1 MKPSLP
7 TLLSI
12 NGGYVDTAGFLA
24 LHGLF
29 TAHVTGN
36 FVTLG
41 AALALGTSGAVAKLL
56 ALPVFCAVVIFA
68 RLLGGDLTRRNLPTL
83 QIILTLKFLLLM
95 LAALLAMLF
104 GPFGDGDGW
113 QAILT
118 GMTLVAAM
126 AIQTTA
132 HRIHLGSAPPTTMM
146 TGTTTQIMI
155 DIADVVRGA
164 RPEEKGRHEDAAC
177 PHGRGRR
184 RLCRGLRAGGGAFP
198 VSRHGLFSSA
208 AGSGARRNSD
218 ACRQDGAEA
227 GLVLSPS
234 IADIADLASFSRLAS
249 RLQLSNCTRRI
260 EAGPRCPHVELEG

>member
-41 AALALGTSGAVAKLL
+41 AALALGASGAIAKLL
-56 ALPVFCAVVIFA
+56 ALPVFCIVVVLA
-68 RLLGGDLTRRNLPTL
+68 RLLGGDLSRRNLPTL
-83 QIILTLKFLLLM
+83 QIILTLKFLLLVV
-95 LAALLAMLF
+95 AAIFAMRF

-113 QAILT
+113 QAIMT
-118 GMTLVAAM
+118 GMTLIAAM

-155 DIADVVRGA
+155 DIADLLRGA
-164 RPEEKGRHEDAAC
+164 KPEEKAAMK
-177 PHGRGRR
+177 
-184 RLCRGLRAGGGAFP
+184 A
-198 VSRHGLFSSA
+198 
-208 AGSGARRNSD
+208 
-218 ACRQDGAEA
+218 
-227 GLVLSPS
+227 
-234 IADIADLASFSRLAS
+234 RLARMGAAVGGFAFGCAVAAS
-249 RLQLSNCTRRI
+249 LFLLIGMACFLLPPVLALAGI
-260 EAGPRCPHVELEG
+260 LMHAGKVEAKPA